1 MKGMVAYNRLGVEYD
16 FSKWNK
22 NPDGLNPR
30 YDINYVDDIY
40 GNSCYNYLVKT
51 VVKDIGEYKV
61 TGISNIYT
69 RELRV
74 KIEKYNDLGELVLV
88 KDIID
93 KELLSDLDFSYALLP
108 NMIYR
113 TKVLNAFIEEE
124 LSKIES

>member
-1 MKGMVAYNRLGVEYD
+1 MIAYDRLGVEYD

-30 YDINYVDDIY
+30 YDRNFKDSY
-40 GNSCYNYLVKT
+40 GDSCYNCLVKT

-69 RELRV
+69 RELKV

-93 KELLSDLDFSYALLP
+93 SELLSDLDFSYALLP

-113 TKVLNAFIEEE
+113 TKVLNAFIEDE